1 MFFNE
6 FIDRLGKDNIDNKYL
21 FYGRE
26 EYLMDKA
33 VEKIKEKYITNS
45 IGAMNFDKING
56 KEIELK
62 DLVNICETLPFMSE
76 KRIVVIDNIGS
87 FISNLGNKQDKLYD
101 YLDTL
106 ADFLIL
112 VFLDRD
118 EEIKKNMKIYKYFNK
133 TKNVVDFSKLEGRYL
148 DKFIE
153 DLVKKNNKKISQGNI
168 AYFTQKSSY
177 NSRNIDISLFE
188 LENELLKVINFSKG
202 EITRDDIDEVL
213 VDNQDINIF
222 DLLTQIVNLNTDKAL
237 DLLDE
242 MYMKN
247 EPIQRIHYMITRQT
261 RMMLSYKVYEKKGYS
276 PSMIQSKMKVG
287 NFEFRKF
294 KNESMRFTIQKLSY
308 IMKELL
314 EMDKKLKTSLI
325 DDKLAMEMFIVKISN
340 RK

>member
-21 FYGRE
+21 FYGKE

-112 VFLDRD
+112 IFLDRD